1 MKKALAGVLGLGAVG
16 VLGVSAWSAAA
27 MTRPDVN
34 PAPHPAQIAVADTI
48 STRRDHVKVLLKDVK
63 GQRVAQVDIDA
74 VRQGGNRVTTG
85 FHAIH
90 IHAVGVCDPAGAK
103 PFASAGG
110 HFNPTGA
117 AEGMQAGAF
126 PVLLAGANGEAQA
139 QFLDGNFTI
148 RDLFGV
154 KGAAIVIHAGAD
166 NYANIP
172 TRYAVNGVAG
182 PDAETQMTGDAGA
195 RFACGVVSAPRIKSS
210 ASPSTSMSGM

>member
-1 MKKALAGVLGLGAVG
+1 
-16 VLGVSAWSAAA
+16 LGVSAWSAAA
-27 MTRPDVN
+27 MARPN
-34 PAPHPAQIAVADTI
+34 PSFVSHPAQIAVADTTGIGGGSQI
-48 STRRDHVKVLLKDVK
+48 SSRRDHVKVLLKDVK
-63 GQRVAQVDIDA
+63 GKRVAQVDIEA
-74 VRQGGNRVTTG
+74 VRQGGNRVTVHAWDLTPG

-90 IHAVGVCDPAGAK
+90 IHAAGVCDPAGAK

-148 RDLFGV
+148 RDLVGV
-154 KGAAIVIHAGAD
+154 KGAAIVIHAGPD

-172 TRYAVNGVAG
+172 NRYAVNGVAG

-195 RFACGVVSAPRIKSS
+195 RFACGVVSSPQVKPST
-210 ASPSTSMSGM
+210 SPSASMSGM